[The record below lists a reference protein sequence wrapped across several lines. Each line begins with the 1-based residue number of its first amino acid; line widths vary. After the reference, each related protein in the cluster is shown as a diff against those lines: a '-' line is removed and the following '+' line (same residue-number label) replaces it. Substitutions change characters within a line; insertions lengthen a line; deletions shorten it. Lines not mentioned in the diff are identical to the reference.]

1 MEERV
6 VKYFDYEFYNVM
18 LKYGL
23 PIEVHQKLV
32 KFANEFLKEHFN
44 LSLEIPISYNGRL
57 KNTLGQLVISPVTNR
72 AMKIELSKKEAI
84 AAFLMKDFSTIKDVL
99 RHELCHYALFL
110 MDKPFQDGDK
120 YFEDTL
126 IKTNAPSSYAV
137 VKKTNN
143 KRFIRGISYST
154 IYVDE
159 NNKEYIYTNRKAKLR
174 LYNNKYI
181 YAERVRLIMDK
192 ENY

>member
-1 MEERV
+1 MEKRV
-6 VKYFDYEFYNVM
+6 VKYFDYDFYNVM

-23 PIEVHQKLV
+23 PIEAHQKLV

-57 KNTLGQLVISPVTNR
+57 KNTLGQLVVSPVTNR

-84 AAFLMKDFSTIKDVL
+84 SAFLMKDFSTIEDVL

-110 MDKPFQDGDK
+110 MDKPFMDGDK

-143 KRFIRGISYST
+143 KRFIKGISYST

-159 NNKEYIYTNRKAKLR
+159 NNNEYAYTNRKAKLR
-174 LYNNKYI
+174 LYGNKFL
-181 YAERVRLIMDK
+181 YADRVKLIMVK
-192 ENY
+192 E

>member
-1 MEERV
+1 MEKRV
-6 VKYFDYEFYNVM
+6 VKYFDYDFYNVM
-18 LKYGL
+18 LKYGI
-23 PIEVHQKLV
+23 PVETHQKLV
-32 KFANEFLKEHFN
+32 NFANEFLKEHFN
-44 LSLEIPISYNGRL
+44 LSLEIPICYNGRL

-72 AMKIELSKKEAI
+72 AMKIEVSKKEVI
-84 AAFLMKDFSTIKDVL
+84 AAFLMKDFSTIEDVL

-143 KRFIRGISYST
+143 KRFIKGISYST
-154 IYVDE
+154 VYLDDD
-159 NNKEYIYTNRKAKLR
+159 NNEYHYTNRKAKLR
-174 LYNNKYI
+174 LYANKFL
-181 YAERVRLIMDK
+181 YADRVKLIMIK
-192 ENY
+192 E